1 MNGNFFGGGSGC
13 DCMLWILI
21 LLCCCGGCGG
31 GFARD
36 FCKYYCCKFH
46 GAVIEYMSRL
56 VTMPYAGHNHDS
68 I

>member
-31 GFARD
+31 GCNDDYRYSGAQEKIAKAVFDARYAKRVMRFD
-36 FCKYYCCKFH
+36 F
-46 GAVIEYMSRL
+46 E
-56 VTMPYAGHNHDS
+56 
-68 I
+68 